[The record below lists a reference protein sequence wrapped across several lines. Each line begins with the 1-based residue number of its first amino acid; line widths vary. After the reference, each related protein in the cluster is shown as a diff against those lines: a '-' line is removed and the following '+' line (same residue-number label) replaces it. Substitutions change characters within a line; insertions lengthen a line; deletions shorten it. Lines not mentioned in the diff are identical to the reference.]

1 MRADIKQVPTRARIL
16 VVDDDPA
23 IREYETVLLSE
34 LGHEVLTAADGA
46 QAVELALAK
55 QPHLVLLDIMMPELS
70 GIEVCRRL
78 RADPRTR
85 DIRVIVV
92 SAVDAKRA
100 LEESII
106 AGADDFLAK
115 PIHALELM
123 VRVRSM
129 LRVRNIPDQAQR
141 LESYVKNLQAM
152 RCLVP
157 AEEQETL
164 LSNHHG
170 QEKA

>member
-1 MRADIKQVPTRARIL
+1 MRTDSNQAPTRARIL

-23 IREYETVLLSE
+23 IREYQTALLSE
-34 LGHEVLTAADGA
+34 LGHEVLAAADGA
-46 QAVELALAK
+46 QALELALVQ

-85 DIRVIVV
+85 DVRVIVV

-129 LRVRNIPDQAQR
+129 LRVRNMQDKQER
-141 LESYVKNLQAM
+141 LESYVRNLQAM
-152 RCLVP
+152 RCLEP
-157 AEEQETL
+157 AE
-164 LSNHHG
+164 G
-170 QEKA
+170 

>member
-1 MRADIKQVPTRARIL
+1 MNDASTRARIL
-16 VVDDDPA
+16 VVDDEPA
-23 IREYETVLLSE
+23 IREYETTLLSE
-34 LGHEVLTAADGA
+34 LGHEVLVAADGA
-46 QAVELALAK
+46 EALELARAK

-70 GIEVCRRL
+70 GIEVCRQL

-123 VRVRSM
+123 VRVRSI
-129 LRVRNIPDQAQR
+129 LRVRNILDEEER
-141 LESYVKNLQAM
+141 LEAYVKNLQAL
-152 RCLVP
+152 RRLEQ
-157 AEEQETL
+157 AE
-164 LSNHHG
+164 N
-170 QEKA
+170 

>member
-1 MRADIKQVPTRARIL
+1 MDDAPTRARIL
-16 VVDDDPA
+16 VVDDEPA
-23 IREYETVLLSE
+23 IREYETSLLSE

-46 QAVELALAK
+46 EALELARAK
-55 QPHLVLLDIMMPELS
+55 QPHLVLLDVMMPELS
-70 GIEVCRRL
+70 GIEVCRQL

-123 VRVRSM
+123 VRVRSI
-129 LRVRNIPDQAQR
+129 LRVRNIPDEEER
-141 LESYVKNLQAM
+141 LEAYVKNLQAI
-152 RCLVP
+152 RRLEQ
-157 AEEQETL
+157 AE
-164 LSNHHG
+164 N
-170 QEKA
+170 

>member
-1 MRADIKQVPTRARIL
+1 MKDDINHPPIRARIL
-16 VVDDDPA
+16 IVDDEPP
-23 IREYETVLLSE
+23 IREYEAALLSD
-34 LGHEVLTAADGA
+34 LGHEVLAAADGT
-46 QAVELALAK
+46 QALELALAK

-100 LEESII
+100 LEESVI

-123 VRVRSM
+123 VRVRSI
-129 LRVRNIPDQAQR
+129 LRVRNIQDEEER
-141 LESYVKNLQAM
+141 LEAYVKSLQAM
-152 RCLVP
+152 RCLEP
-157 AEEQETL
+157 AED
-164 LSNHHG
+164 
-170 QEKA
+170 

>member
-1 MRADIKQVPTRARIL
+1 MRNNMDEVPTRARIL
-16 VVDDDPA
+16 VVDDEAA
-23 IREYETVLLSE
+23 IRDYETALLSE

-46 QAVELALAK
+46 EALRLAHEK

-70 GIEVCRRL
+70 GIEVCRQL

-123 VRVRSM
+123 VRVRSI
-129 LRVRNIPDQAQR
+129 LRVRNISDEEER
-141 LESYVKNLQAM
+141 LEAYVKNLQAM
-152 RCLVP
+152 RRV
-157 AEEQETL
+157 EQVET
-164 LSNHHG
+164 
-170 QEKA
+170 

>member
-1 MRADIKQVPTRARIL
+1 MNDAPTRARIL
-16 VVDDDPA
+16 VVDDEPA
-23 IREYETVLLSE
+23 IREYEAILLSE
-34 LGHEVLTAADGA
+34 LGHEVLAAADGA
-46 QAVELALAK
+46 EALELAREK
-55 QPHLVLLDIMMPELS
+55 QPHLILLDIMMPELS
-70 GIEVCRRL
+70 GIEVCRQL

-123 VRVRSM
+123 VRVRSI
-129 LRVRNIPDQAQR
+129 LRVRNIPDEEER
-141 LESYVKNLQAM
+141 LEAYVKNLQAL
-152 RCLVP
+152 RRLEQ
-157 AEEQETL
+157 AE
-164 LSNHHG
+164 N
-170 QEKA
+170 

>member
-1 MRADIKQVPTRARIL
+1 MDPAPIRAKIL
-16 VVDDDPA
+16 IVDDEAA
-23 IREYETVLLSE
+23 IREYEATLLGE
-34 LGHEVLTAADGA
+34 LGHEVIAAADGMEA
-46 QAVELALAK
+46 LRLAREK
-55 QPHLVLLDIMMPELS
+55 QPDLVLLDIMMPELS
-70 GIEVCRRL
+70 GIEVCRQL

-123 VRVRSM
+123 VRVRSI
-129 LRVRNIPDQAQR
+129 LRVRNIPDEEER
-141 LESYVKNLQAM
+141 LEAYVKNLQAM
-152 RCLVP
+152 RRF
-157 AEEQETL
+157 EQTE
-164 LSNHHG
+164 N
-170 QEKA
+170 

>member
-1 MRADIKQVPTRARIL
+1 MTATPTRARIL
-16 VVDDDPA
+16 VVDDEAA
-23 IREYETVLLSE
+23 IREYETALLTE
-34 LGHEVLTAADGA
+34 LGHEVLSAANGA
-46 QAVELALAK
+46 EGLRLALEK
-55 QPHLVLLDIMMPELS
+55 QPHLILLDIMMPELS

-85 DIRVIVV
+85 DIRIIVV

-123 VRVRSM
+123 VRVRSI
-129 LRVRNIPDQAQR
+129 LRVRNIRDDEER
-141 LESYVKNLQAM
+141 LEAYVKNLQAI
-152 RCLVP
+152 RRS
-157 AEEQETL
+157 EQPE
-164 LSNHHG
+164 G
-170 QEKA
+170 QEPTAR

>member
-1 MRADIKQVPTRARIL
+1 MNDAPTRARIL
-16 VVDDDPA
+16 VVDDEPA
-23 IREYETVLLSE
+23 IREYESTLLSE
-34 LGHEVLTAADGA
+34 LGHEVLAAADGTEA
-46 QAVELALAK
+46 LELARVK

-70 GIEVCRRL
+70 GIEVCRQL

-123 VRVRSM
+123 VRVRSI
-129 LRVRNIPDQAQR
+129 LRVRNIPDEEER
-141 LESYVKNLQAM
+141 LEAYVKNLQAM
-152 RCLVP
+152 RSLEQ
-157 AEEQETL
+157 AE
-164 LSNHHG
+164 N
-170 QEKA
+170 

>member
-1 MRADIKQVPTRARIL
+1 MDEVPTRARIL
-16 VVDDDPA
+16 VVDDEAA
-23 IREYETVLLSE
+23 IRDYETALLSE

-46 QAVELALAK
+46 EALRLAHEK

-70 GIEVCRRL
+70 GIEVCRQL

-123 VRVRSM
+123 VRVRSI
-129 LRVRNIPDQAQR
+129 LRVRNISDEEER
-141 LESYVKNLQAM
+141 LEAYVKNLQAM
-152 RCLVP
+152 RRV
-157 AEEQETL
+157 EQVET
-164 LSNHHG
+164 
-170 QEKA
+170 